1 MTRQHHST
9 NASTSTNHSTN
20 TSTGTSTSSAAL
32 HTHFHPR
39 LLSYTPKHVY
49 NPYACFIF
57 FCFLSFSFFFVRTTK
72 TCIRAIVCVF
82 CWFILCSIL
91 WDMCASNGTHVP
103 CFFFFFIA
111 PLGHAYACFWFF
123 FSYFHLGWKLHPCLL
138 RPHTSTKIL
147 DARGKYVLIFF
158 ILFSNVVNY
167 HKYISNSPTQSD
179 IKSCGNLCFKLN
191 FFFVK
196 YFAIKNSTDWWNFF
210 SNGKGGKYHSPKK
223 QPFLS
228 EISLYNLGVA
238 FYLQITTL
246 QFYNAKSGKYHSPKK
261 HHFPL

>member
-1 MTRQHHST
+1 MRVSFF
-9 NASTSTNHSTN
+9 SVFF
-20 TSTGTSTSSAAL
+20 L
-32 HTHFHPR
+32 FHFFLFAPPR
-39 LLSYTPKHVY
+39 HAYEQS
-49 NPYACFIF
+49 YACFVGLF
-57 FCFLSFSFFFVRTTK
+57 YVAYYE
-72 TCIRAIVCVF
+72 TCVQAMAHMFHVF
-82 CWFILCSIL
+82 
-91 WDMCASNGTHVP
+91 
-103 CFFFFFIA
+103 FFFFFIA

-223 QPFLS
+223 QPFLL